1 MSRKWSCSMKCCS
14 SVYVFSVFVLSPDLI
29 LQSCCPLFHLS
40 GFRAASQ
47 SSQESVLYPV
57 SFAYESKVT
66 PSVEEIKGA
75 LRICPEPVVALF
87 YHFWGVE
94 AAEAGWVQFLF

>member
-1 MSRKWSCSMKCCS
+1 MSRKWSCSVHCCS
-14 SVYVFSVFVLSPDLI
+14 SVSVLSFFVLSPDLI
-29 LQSCCPLFHLS
+29 LQSCCPIFCPS
-40 GFRAASQ
+40 GFRAGSQ

-66 PSVEEIKGA
+66 PALEEVKGA
-75 LRICPEPVVALF
+75 LRICPELVVALP

-94 AAEAGWVQFLF
+94 AAEAGWVQFLL

>member
-1 MSRKWSCSMKCCS
+1 MLHAVLQQCLF
-14 SVYVFSVFVLSPDLI
+14 VFSVFFLNPDLI
-29 LQSCCPLFHLS
+29 LQSCCPVLCPS

-47 SSQESVLYPV
+47 GSQDSVLYPV

-66 PSVEEIKGA
+66 PVLKEMKGA
-75 LRICPEPVVALF
+75 LRTCPELVVALF
-87 YHFWGVE
+87 YHSWGVE

>member
-1 MSRKWSCSMKCCS
+1 MKCCS
-14 SVYVFSVFVLSPDLI
+14 SVYVFSVFVLSLDSI
-29 LQSCCPLFHLS
+29 LQSCCPIFRPS
-40 GFRAASQ
+40 GFSAASQ

-66 PSVEEIKGA
+66 PAIEEIKGA

-87 YHFWGVE
+87 YHFWEVE